1 MEKVQNYGDKSAE
14 AITMAVSTEISKID
28 EIISK

>member
-1 MEKVQNYGDKSAE
+1 MEKAQNYGDKSAE
-14 AITMAVSTEISKID
+14 ATATAVSTGISKID